1 MEKWNNPKLSKQDLS
16 EVIYGIRPVIEAIQS
31 GKEIEKLLI
40 QKEQQ
45 GPLLSE
51 LLNLCKE
58 FQIPVHKVPQ
68 AKLDTITRKNHQGVI
83 CYLSPVQF
91 ASLDH
96 IITATYQKGASPLL
110 VILDRVTDVRN
121 FGAISRTAE
130 CLGAHGIIIPA
141 KGNARVGEDA
151 VKTSAGALNYIPLI
165 REHNLKTTID
175 YLKENGII
183 IAGCT
188 EKAEKTIYESD
199 LSGPLA
205 IIMGSEEEGISPEY
219 LRRCDIQVK
228 IPQYGKIASL
238 NVSVAAGMILSE
250 AIRQRNFR

>member
-1 MEKWNNPKLSKQDLS
+1 MEKRYNPKVSKPDLS
-16 EVIYGIRPVIEAIQS
+16 EVVYGIRPVMEAILA
-31 GKEIEKLLI
+31 GKEVEKLLI

-51 LLNLCKE
+51 LVTLCKE
-58 FQIPVHKVPQ
+58 HQIPVHRVPQ

-83 CYLSPVQF
+83 CYLSPIQF

-96 IITATYQKGASPLL
+96 VISDTYGKGLSPLL
-110 VILDRVTDVRN
+110 IILDRVTDVRN

-130 CLGAHGIIIPA
+130 CLGAHAIIIPA

-175 YLKENGII
+175 YLKESGII
-183 IAGCT
+183 VAGCT
-188 EKAEKTIYESD
+188 EKAEKTVFEAD
-199 LSGPLA
+199 LQGPLA

-219 LRRCDIQVK
+219 LRKCDIQVK
-228 IPQYGKIASL
+228 IPQFGKIGSL
-238 NVSVAAGMILSE
+238 NVSVAAGIILSE
-250 AIRQRNFR
+250 AVRQRNFS